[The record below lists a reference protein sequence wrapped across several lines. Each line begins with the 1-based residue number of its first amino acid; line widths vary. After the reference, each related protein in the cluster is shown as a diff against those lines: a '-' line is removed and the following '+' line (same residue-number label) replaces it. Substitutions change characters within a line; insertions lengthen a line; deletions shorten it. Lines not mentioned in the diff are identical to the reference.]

1 MYFIANIAFV
11 CEIEE
16 LDSHNE
22 FGLFGIIYF
31 GKLRLRLFYKLE
43 WNFTSWE
50 GNELLSRLE
59 GCTTVEY
66 IKVRILYNISYD
78 TDV

>member
-43 WNFTSWE
+43 
-50 GNELLSRLE
+50 
-59 GCTTVEY
+59 
-66 IKVRILYNISYD
+66 
-78 TDV
+78 